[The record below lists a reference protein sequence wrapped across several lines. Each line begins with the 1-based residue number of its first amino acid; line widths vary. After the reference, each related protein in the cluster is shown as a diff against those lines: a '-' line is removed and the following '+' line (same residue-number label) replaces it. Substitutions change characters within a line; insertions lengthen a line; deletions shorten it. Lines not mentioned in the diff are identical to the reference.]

1 MGMIAA
7 TLLLFCDEEDV
18 FWMMISIIEDVLPSA
33 YYSSSLWGAQ
43 TDQQV
48 LTSLLA
54 THLPSIYTNL
64 TNHSIDLSL
73 ITMSWFLTLFSST
86 LHIKILLRIWDILF
100 FEGRVGKGSFKIINL
115 RIHQSWE
122 DGNVASF
129 LENNIQI
136 NRPYYSLKGVYNPM
150 PRMVYN

>member
-1 MGMIAA
+1 MPGAVKTRDFDFGSIPLSKAVTNRYHGTTSKLPAAFGHECVFLRRIDPNSNLNLINIYKNPLLIHWFFEITSFIFLKGMGMIAA
-7 TLLLFCDEEDV
+7 TLLLFCEEEDV

-54 THLPSIYTNL
+54 THLPLTYTIL

-73 ITMSWFLTLFSST
+73 ITM
-86 LHIKILLRIWDILF
+86 
-100 FEGRVGKGSFKIINL
+100 
-115 RIHQSWE
+115 
-122 DGNVASF
+122 
-129 LENNIQI
+129 
-136 NRPYYSLKGVYNPM
+136 
-150 PRMVYN
+150 

>member
-100 FEGRVGKGSFKIINL
+100 FEGRVGKREFQG
-115 RIHQSWE
+115 HQFQDPSKMGGW
-122 DGNVASF
+122 
-129 LENNIQI
+129 
-136 NRPYYSLKGVYNPM
+136 
-150 PRMVYN
+150 

>member
-1 MGMIAA
+1 MIAA

-100 FEGRVGKGSFKIINL
+100 FEGRIGKGVSRSSISGSIK
-115 RIHQSWE
+115 
-122 DGNVASF
+122 DG
-129 LENNIQI
+129 
-136 NRPYYSLKGVYNPM
+136 
-150 PRMVYN
+150 RMVM